1 MNLLVKLFFGYYIV
15 MLLLGFAASPILVV
29 IEKVRFLR
37 GERGVFK
44 KWTKTNRERSG
55 IKPIYV
61 HFVKEIA

>member
-1 MNLLVKLFFGYYIV
+1 

-37 GERGVFK
+37 GGEGVFK